1 MSVRQFL
8 DNHITHTYGATA
20 EYPWASAP
28 SYGVYRHSHNK
39 KWFAVIMDIPASK
52 LGLEND
58 EIISIVNL
66 KCDPILI
73 GSLHKDNGIY
83 PAYHMNKRHWISVLL
98 GGSVPMDFTERLIE
112 KSYDLTDKK
121 RKISAK

>member
-1 MSVRQFL
+1 
-8 DNHITHTYGATA
+8 
-20 EYPWASAP
+20 
-28 SYGVYRHSHNK
+28 
-39 KWFAVIMDIPASK
+39 MDIPASK

-83 PAYHMNKRHWISVLL
+83 PAYHMNKSYWISVVLD
-98 GGSVPMDFTERLIE
+98 GTVDTEKL
-112 KSYDLTDKK
+112 KWLTE
-121 RKISAK
+121 ISHTLTKGKAD

>member
-58 EIISIVNL
+58 ETISIVNL

-83 PAYHMNKRHWISVLL
+83 PAYHMNKIYWISVVLD
-98 GGSVPMDFTERLIE
+98 GTVDTEKL
-112 KSYDLTDKK
+112 KWLTE
-121 RKISAK
+121 ISHTLTKGKAG

>member
-8 DNHITHTYGATA
+8 DNHITRTYGATA

-83 PAYHMNKRHWISVLL
+83 PAYHMNKSYWISVVLD
-98 GGSVPMDFTERLIE
+98 GTVDTEKL
-112 KSYDLTDKK
+112 KWLTE
-121 RKISAK
+121 ISHTLTKGKAR

>member
-83 PAYHMNKRHWISVLL
+83 PAYHMNKSYWISVVLD
-98 GGSVPMDFTERLIE
+98 GTVDTEKL
-112 KSYDLTDKK
+112 KWLTE
-121 RKISAK
+121 ISHTLTKGKAR

>member
-52 LGLEND
+52 LGLKND

-83 PAYHMNKRHWISVLL
+83 PAYHMNKSYWISVVLD
-98 GGSVPMDFTERLIE
+98 GTVDTEKL
-112 KSYDLTDKK
+112 KWLTE
-121 RKISAK
+121 ISHTLTKGKAR

>member
-52 LGLEND
+52 LGLKND

-83 PAYHMNKRHWISVLL
+83 PAYHMNKSYWISVVLD
-98 GGSVPMDFTERLIE
+98 GTVDTEKLKWLTEI
-112 KSYDLTDKK
+112 SYTLTKGK
-121 RKISAK
+121 AR

>member
-39 KWFAVIMDIPASK
+39 KWFAVIMNIPASK

-83 PAYHMNKRHWISVLL
+83 PAYHMNKSYWISVVLD
-98 GGSVPMDFTERLIE
+98 GTVDTEKL
-112 KSYDLTDKK
+112 KWLTE
-121 RKISAK
+121 ISHTLTKGKAG

>member
-28 SYGVYRHSHNK
+28 SYGVYRHRHNK

-83 PAYHMNKRHWISVLL
+83 PAYHMNKSYWISVVLD
-98 GGSVPMDFTERLIE
+98 GTVDTEKL
-112 KSYDLTDKK
+112 KWLTE
-121 RKISAK
+121 ISHTLTKGKAR

>member
-83 PAYHMNKRHWISVLL
+83 PAYHMNKSYWISVVLD
-98 GGSVPMDFTERLIE
+98 GTVDTEKL
-112 KSYDLTDKK
+112 KWLTE
-121 RKISAK
+121 ISHTLTKGKAD

>member
-52 LGLEND
+52 LGLENN

-83 PAYHMNKRHWISVLL
+83 PAYHMNKSYWISVVLD
-98 GGSVPMDFTERLIE
+98 GTVDTEKL
-112 KSYDLTDKK
+112 KWLTE
-121 RKISAK
+121 ISHTLTKGKAR